1 VPRKNYLGSQ
11 WMRYAGQYPDYQL
24 RLFPRA
30 AGRFQGIVHERVQ
43 VDGPVGYLAGA
54 LVHLTHRD
62 LSSYVY
68 KINHY
73 STLEAEAWFGEGRR
87 CRGRD
92 LVRAIAAFPWLYLA
106 QSGWRDGIAGLAVS
120 GGQSFYALL
129 RCLKMWE
136 LKCGQSGRRA
146 TNDDRPGS

>member
-1 VPRKNYLGSQ
+1 MPREQK
-11 WMRYAGQYPDYQL
+11 
-24 RLFPRA
+24 
-30 AGRFQGIVHERVQ
+30 Q
-43 VDGPVGYLAGA
+43 VRELQEG
-54 LVHLTHRD
+54 
-62 LSSYVY
+62 SYVMMDDSPC

-106 QSGWRDGIAGLAVS
+106 KSGWRDGIAGLAVS

-136 LKCGQSGRRA
+136 LTCGQSGRRA
-146 TNDDRPGS
+146 SNDDRPGS